1 MTAIHLKLLL
11 TALFWGGTFI
21 AGRMVAAHMGPYS
34 AAFIRFVV
42 ASVVLLIILQRREGR
57 FPGLTR
63 GQILP
68 VLLLGLTGVFLYN
81 VFFFKGL
88 KVIGAGRAAIIIA
101 TNPIFISILSAWF
114 FKERLTP
121 LKVAGIFISVLG
133 AVVVIS
139 KGDLSGMFQG
149 HLGWGEGAIFCCV
162 LSWVAFS
169 LIGKTLIS
177 ALSPLTLITYSSL
190 AGTVMLL
197 GPATAEG
204 VFQSMRTYVL
214 SDWVGIIYLGLLG
227 TAVGFVWY
235 YEGIMR
241 LGPSKASVFIN
252 FVPISAVV
260 LAFLILGEPVT
271 PSLVMGTVFVS
282 MGVYLTNKTV

>member
-34 AAFIRFVV
+34 AAFIRFVI
-42 ASVVLLIILQRREGR
+42 ASIVLLIILQRREGR
-57 FPGLTR
+57 FPGLKR

-121 LKVAGIFISVLG
+121 LKIAGILISVLG

-169 LIGKTLIS
+169 LIGKTLIP
-177 ALSPLTLITYSSL
+177 ALSPLVLITYSSV